1 MEARRSPFAGRCASN
16 RKIPASGAASF
27 AAPAC
32 RAGRAVSLPLL
43 ALVTLSSLGL
53 GCSLP
58 WKDKLVK
65 SDIVQSRQLTLQG
78 LDAEHKGDADRAEG
92 LFQQAVATCENDLD
106 ARRSYA
112 ASLWRQGKTDEAF
125 LHLHEVVRRDGG
137 KPETLLELG
146 RMYFESGQLDRAS
159 LLAEQAI
166 LADRQR
172 AEAWELQGRVQL
184 ELGRREEALA
194 SLHRAMAL
202 QERFPVVQMT
212 IAQIYMEDHRP
223 QRALATL
230 DSLAAQYPPDAEPT
244 SALLMRGL
252 VNKSLGRYPEAIEC
266 LAAAVDRGESHEST
280 RLHLAETYAL
290 AGDTASAEAVA
301 LSLVQSRPNFEPA
314 QRFLAQ
320 LPSRG
325 GRFAALPSDAPPIR

>member
-1 MEARRSPFAGRCASN
+1 MFACAGS
-16 RKIPASGAASF
+16 
-27 AAPAC
+27 
-32 RAGRAVSLPLL
+32 
-43 ALVTLSSLGL
+43 

-78 LDAEHKGDADRAEG
+78 LDAEHKGELDRAED
-92 LFQQAVATCENDLD
+92 LFQQAVATCDTDLD

-137 KPETLLELG
+137 KPDTLLELG
-146 RMYFESGQLDRAS
+146 RMYFESGQLDRAA

-212 IAQIYMEDHRP
+212 IARIYMEDQRP

-230 DSLAAQYPPDAEPT
+230 ESLAAQYPKDAEP
-244 SALLMRGL
+244 SPALLMRGL

-266 LAAAVDRGESHEST
+266 LAAVVERGEAHEST
-280 RLHLAETYAL
+280 RLHLAETYVL
-290 AGDTASAEAVA
+290 AGDATSAEAVA
-301 LSLVQSRPNFEPA
+301 LSLVQSRPDFEPA

-325 GRFAALPSDAPPIR
+325 GRLAALPSDAPPIR